1 MSLAKITITNAEP
14 IIKSGTKNGKD
25 WEIREQEATLETPD
39 RKQPVRLD
47 LGKSA
52 KPYAPGVYVLDLLR
66 NLNVSQFG
74 SIQLRRSL
82 ELTPAP
88 TK

>member
-1 MSLAKITITNAEP
+1 MSLVKLTIKNEDVSE
-14 IIKSGTKNGKD
+14 KNGTKNGKE
-25 WEIREQEATLETPD
+25 WSIREQEATLETED

-52 KPYAPGVYVLDLLR
+52 PHKAGVYTLDLAR

-74 SIQLRRSL
+74 SIQLRRNL
-82 ELTPAP
+82 ELTPA
-88 TK
+88 TGVK